1 MIKEINLL
9 KKYPKT
15 KRDLSKR
22 GNEKTEEDRIIARRF
37 DKEFF
42 DGDRKNG
49 YGGYYYN
56 SKFWTEVVKD
66 LNNFYKL
73 KNGSKILDIGCGKG
87 FMLFDFMKL
96 NPNFVLEGIDISD
109 YAITNAVPEVKK
121 FLKVGDA
128 KSLPYDDNSFDL
140 VISINTTHNLEINQ
154 CKKALSEMERVSR
167 KDKYLIVDAYS
178 NEIEKDRIFAWNLT
192 AKTILST
199 NEWISLFEEVGYTGH
214 YYWFEP

>member
-73 KNGSKILDIGCGKG
+73 KSGSKILDIGCGKG

-109 YAITNAVPEVKK
+109 YAITNAIPEVKK

-128 KSLPYDDNSFDL
+128 KSLPYEDNSFDL

-199 NEWISLFEEVGYTGH
+199 NEWISLFEEAGYTGH

>member
-73 KNGSKILDIGCGKG
+73 KSGSKILDIGCGKG

-109 YAITNAVPEVKK
+109 YAITNSVSEVKK

-128 KSLPYDDNSFDL
+128 KNLPYENNSFDL

-199 NEWISLFEEVGYTGH
+199 NEWISLFEEAGYTGH

>member
-22 GNEKTEEDRIIARRF
+22 GNAKPEEDRIIARRF

-73 KNGSKILDIGCGKG
+73 KSGSKILDIGCGKG

-128 KSLPYDDNSFDL
+128 KSLPYEDNSFDL

>member
-22 GNEKTEEDRIIARRF
+22 SNEKTEEDRIIARRF

-121 FLKVGDA
+121 FLKIGDA
-128 KSLPYDDNSFDL
+128 KSLPYEDNSFDL

-199 NEWISLFEEVGYTGH
+199 NEWISLFEEAGYTGH

>member
-121 FLKVGDA
+121 FLKIGDA
-128 KSLPYDDNSFDL
+128 KSLPYEDNSFDL

-199 NEWISLFEEVGYTGH
+199 NEWISLFEEAGYTGH

>member
-121 FLKVGDA
+121 FLKIGDA

-199 NEWISLFEEVGYTGH
+199 NEWISLFKEAGYTGH
-214 YYWFEP
+214 YYWFRP

>member
-1 MIKEINLL
+1 MIKEVNLL

-128 KSLPYDDNSFDL
+128 KNLPYEDNSFDL

-199 NEWISLFEEVGYTGH
+199 DDWINLFEKTGYTGH
-214 YYWFEP
+214 YYWFKP

>member
-1 MIKEINLL
+1 MIKKINLL

-128 KSLPYDDNSFDL
+128 KSLPYEDNSFDL

-199 NEWISLFEEVGYTGH
+199 NEWISLFEEAGYTGH

>member
-96 NPNFVLEGIDISD
+96 NPNFVLGGIDISD
-109 YAITNAVPEVKK
+109 YAITNAAPEVKK

-128 KSLPYDDNSFDL
+128 KSLPYEDNSFDL

-199 NEWISLFEEVGYTGH
+199 NEWISLFEEAGYTGH

>member
-73 KNGSKILDIGCGKG
+73 KSGSKILDIGCGKG

-121 FLKVGDA
+121 FLKIGDA
-128 KSLPYDDNSFDL
+128 KSLPYEDNSFDL

>member
-66 LNNFYKL
+66 LNNFFKL

-128 KSLPYDDNSFDL
+128 KNLPYEDNSFDL

-199 NEWISLFEEVGYTGH
+199 DDWINLFEKAGYTGH
-214 YYWFEP
+214 YYWFKP

>member
-128 KSLPYDDNSFDL
+128 KSLPYEDNSFDL

-199 NEWISLFEEVGYTGH
+199 NEWINLFEEASYTGH
-214 YYWFEP
+214 YYWFRP

>member
-66 LNNFYKL
+66 FSNFYKL

-96 NPNFVLEGIDISD
+96 NPNFVLEGIDISE

-121 FLKVGDA
+121 FLKIGDA

-199 NEWISLFEEVGYTGH
+199 NEWISLFEEAGYTGH
-214 YYWFEP
+214 YYWYEP

>member
-37 DKEFF
+37 DKKFF

-128 KSLPYDDNSFDL
+128 KNLPYEDNSFDL

-199 NEWISLFEEVGYTGH
+199 NEWISLFEEAGYTGH

>member
-73 KNGSKILDIGCGKG
+73 KSGSKILDIGCGKE

-128 KSLPYDDNSFDL
+128 KSLPYEDNSFDL

-199 NEWISLFEEVGYTGH
+199 NEWISLFEEAGYTGH

>member
-1 MIKEINLL
+1 MIKKIDLL

-109 YAITNAVPEVKK
+109 YAITNAIPEVKK

-128 KSLPYDDNSFDL
+128 KSLPYEDNSFDL

>member
-73 KNGSKILDIGCGKG
+73 KSGSKILDIGCGKG

-109 YAITNAVPEVKK
+109 YAIANSVPEVKK

-128 KSLPYDDNSFDL
+128 KSLPYEDNSFDL

-199 NEWISLFEEVGYTGH
+199 NEWISLFEEAGYTGH

>member
-73 KNGSKILDIGCGKG
+73 KSGSKILDIGCGKG

-128 KSLPYDDNSFDL
+128 KSLPYEDNSFDL

-192 AKTILST
+192 AKTILGN
-199 NEWISLFEEVGYTGH
+199 NEWINLFEEAGYTGH
-214 YYWFEP
+214 YYWFKP

>member
-37 DKEFF
+37 DKKFF

-73 KNGSKILDIGCGKG
+73 KSGSKILDIGCGKG

-128 KSLPYDDNSFDL
+128 KSLPYEDNSFDL

-199 NEWISLFEEVGYTGH
+199 NEWINLFEEASYTGH
-214 YYWFEP
+214 YYWFRP

>member
-128 KSLPYDDNSFDL
+128 KSLPYVNNSFDL

-199 NEWISLFEEVGYTGH
+199 NEWINLFEEAGYTGH
-214 YYWFEP
+214 YYWFKP

>member
-42 DGDRKNG
+42 DGNRKNG

-128 KSLPYDDNSFDL
+128 KSLPYVDNSFDL

-199 NEWISLFEEVGYTGH
+199 NEWINLFEEADYTGH
-214 YYWFEP
+214 YYWFKP

>member
-121 FLKVGDA
+121 FLKIGNA
-128 KSLPYDDNSFDL
+128 KSLPYEDNSFDL

-199 NEWISLFEEVGYTGH
+199 NEWVSLFEEAGYTGH

>member
-73 KNGSKILDIGCGKG
+73 KSGSKILDIGCGKG

-128 KSLPYDDNSFDL
+128 KSLPYEDNSFDL

-178 NEIEKDRIFAWNLT
+178 NEIEKERIFAWNLT

-199 NEWISLFEEVGYTGH
+199 NEWISLFEEAGYTGH

>member
-22 GNEKTEEDRIIARRF
+22 RNEKTEEDRIIARRF

-128 KSLPYDDNSFDL
+128 KSLPYEDNSFDL

-192 AKTILST
+192 AKTILNT
-199 NEWISLFEEVGYTGH
+199 NEWINLFEKAGYTGH

>member
-121 FLKVGDA
+121 FLKIGND
-128 KSLPYDDNSFDL
+128 KSLPYEDNSFDL

-199 NEWISLFEEVGYTGH
+199 NEWISLFEEAGYTGH

>member
-22 GNEKTEEDRIIARRF
+22 RNEKTEEDRIIARRF

-96 NPNFVLEGIDISD
+96 NPNFVLEGIDISE

-121 FLKVGDA
+121 FLKIGNA
-128 KSLPYDDNSFDL
+128 KSLPYEDNSFDL

-199 NEWISLFEEVGYTGH
+199 NEWISLFEEAGYTGH

>member
-22 GNEKTEEDRIIARRF
+22 GNEKTEEDRKIARRF

-42 DGDRKNG
+42 DGNRKNG
-49 YGGYYYN
+49 YGGYCYN

-96 NPNFVLEGIDISD
+96 NPNFVLEGIDISN
-109 YAITNAVPEVKK
+109 YAITKAVPEVKK

-128 KSLPYDDNSFDL
+128 KSLPYEDNSFDL

-199 NEWISLFEEVGYTGH
+199 NEWINLFKESGYTGH
-214 YYWFEP
+214 YYWFKP

>member
-96 NPNFVLEGIDISD
+96 NPNFVLEGIDISN
-109 YAITNAVPEVKK
+109 YAITKAVPEVKK

-128 KSLPYDDNSFDL
+128 KSLPYEDNSFDL

-199 NEWISLFEEVGYTGH
+199 NEWINLFEEADYTGH
-214 YYWFEP
+214 YYWFKP

>member
-109 YAITNAVPEVKK
+109 YAITNAVPGVKK
-121 FLKVGDA
+121 FLKIGDA
-128 KSLPYDDNSFDL
+128 KNLPYEDNSFDL

-199 NEWISLFEEVGYTGH
+199 NEWINLFEEAGYTGH
-214 YYWFEP
+214 YYWFKP

>member
-73 KNGSKILDIGCGKG
+73 KSGSKILDIGCGKG

-121 FLKVGDA
+121 FLKIGDA
-128 KSLPYDDNSFDL
+128 KSLPYEDNSFDL

-199 NEWISLFEEVGYTGH
+199 NEWISLFEEAGYTGH

>member
-73 KNGSKILDIGCGKG
+73 KSGSKILDIGCGKG

-109 YAITNAVPEVKK
+109 YAITNAVLEVKK

-128 KSLPYDDNSFDL
+128 KSLPYEDNSFDL

-178 NEIEKDRIFAWNLT
+178 NEIEKDKIFAWNLT

-199 NEWISLFEEVGYTGH
+199 NEWISLFEEAGYTGH

>member
-96 NPNFVLEGIDISD
+96 NPNFVLEGMDISD

-128 KSLPYDDNSFDL
+128 KSLPYEDNSFDL

-199 NEWISLFEEVGYTGH
+199 NEWISLFEEASYTGH

>member
-1 MIKEINLL
+1 MIKEVNLL

-96 NPNFVLEGIDISD
+96 NPNFVLEGIDISN
-109 YAITNAVPEVKK
+109 YAITKAVPEVKK

-128 KSLPYDDNSFDL
+128 KSLPYEDNSFDL

-199 NEWISLFEEVGYTGH
+199 NEWINLFEEAGYTGH
-214 YYWFEP
+214 YYWFKP

>member
-15 KRDLSKR
+15 KRDLTKR

-73 KNGSKILDIGCGKG
+73 KSGSKILDIGCGKG

-121 FLKVGDA
+121 FLKIGDA
-128 KSLPYDDNSFDL
+128 KSLPYDDNSFEL
-140 VISINTTHNLEINQ
+140 VISINTTLNLKINQ

-199 NEWISLFEEVGYTGH
+199 NGWISLFEEVGYTGH

>member
-121 FLKVGDA
+121 FLKIGDA
-128 KSLPYDDNSFDL
+128 KSLPYEDNSFDL

-178 NEIEKDRIFAWNLT
+178 NEIEKDRIFAWNIT

>member
-22 GNEKTEEDRIIARRF
+22 GSEKTEEDRIIARRF

-42 DGDRKNG
+42 DVDRKNG

-128 KSLPYDDNSFDL
+128 KNLPYEDNSFDL

-199 NEWISLFEEVGYTGH
+199 NEWISLFEEAGYTGH

>member
-1 MIKEINLL
+1 MIKEINFL

-22 GNEKTEEDRIIARRF
+22 GNEKTKEDRIIARKF

-56 SKFWTEVVKD
+56 SKFWTGVVKD

-109 YAITNAVPEVKK
+109 YAITNAVPEVNK

-128 KSLPYDDNSFDL
+128 KNLPYGDNSFDL

-199 NEWISLFEEVGYTGH
+199 DDWINLFEKTGYTGH
-214 YYWFEP
+214 YYWFKP